1 MALSRSSTSI
11 RSCAGE
17 SDFCISCG
25 VRPNVEGN
33 RRADEMLAKDQAAYG
48 RVRLTIRLERCVCS
62 THCFKE
68 LNIDPLL
75 EHERLQAS
83 HDKREPK
90 LVKSEKA
97 AVLVFK
103 ASVYNL
109 LGNGMRDLVAAM
121 NDRTAEVVKLPQ

>member
-1 MALSRSSTSI
+1 
-11 RSCAGE
+11 
-17 SDFCISCG
+17 
-25 VRPNVEGN
+25 
-33 RRADEMLAKDQAAYG
+33 AAYG

-121 NDRTAEVVKLPQ
+121 NDRTAEVVKLPQLPIEIGLLWLIQRQKHRQTTDEARNTLPNLCLNESLER